1 MVSKKVFKICFSKKG
16 LLRWSHLPPAFSY
29 IYRLSATKIKRKLIP
44 HLFFPIEK
52 HFFKI
57 IIGTEHKEFGS
68 KNLWLLTPKLLNVY
82 FSYTRR
88 AK

>member
-16 LLRWSHLPPAFSY
+16 LLRWSHLPPAFFLQIQTLRYKDKKKTDTASVF
-29 IYRLSATKIKRKLIP
+29 S
-44 HLFFPIEK
+44 IEK
-52 HFFKI
+52 HFLEI

-68 KNLWLLTPKLLNVY
+68 KNLRLLTPKLLNVY